1 MDSADNPRKAA
12 TILLVENDPQV
23 LTSLRELLAGAGYQV
38 LTALDGLDALAISV
52 AHPGPIHLLL
62 TDLVMPKMNGYD
74 LALLMADRNPN
85 FHTLFMSDY
94 AEDRRSKTALTAG
107 SRVLPKP
114 FSPEDLLRKVREA
127 LGQAPP
133 E

>member
-1 MDSADNPRKAA
+1 MDKADRPHKTE
-12 TILLVENDPQV
+12 TILLVEDDQQV
-23 LTSLRELLAGAGYQV
+23 LTLLRELLTGAGYQV

-85 FHTLFMSDY
+85 FQTLFMSGY
-94 AEDRRSKTALTAG
+94 TEDRLSKTALIAG
-107 SRVLPKP
+107 SRLLLKP
-114 FSPEDLLRKVREA
+114 FSREDLLRKVREA
-127 LGQAPP
+127 LDQAPP

>member
-1 MDSADNPRKAA
+1 LDKADRPHKTE
-12 TILLVENDPQV
+12 TILLVEDDQQV
-23 LTSLRELLAGAGYQV
+23 LTLLRELLTGAGYHV
-38 LTALDGLDALAISV
+38 LTALNGPDALAISV

-85 FHTLFMSDY
+85 FHTLFMSGY
-94 AEDRRSKTALTAG
+94 TEDRLSKTALIAD
-107 SRVLPKP
+107 SRLLLKP
-114 FSPEDLLRKVREA
+114 FSREDLLRKVREV
-127 LGQAPP
+127 LDQAPP